1 MLAGYEKREY
11 EDNLKVWVGR
21 YQNSFNLPHWHNDCE
36 IFHIEKGLIAVHIE
50 GKEYRLTAGD
60 TMYIAS
66 GQPHYMKAL
75 SETILTIMIY
85 DPSVENFLGDRSL
98 AEPKLKSDYSILS
111 IYRKIHSE
119 IKEKAPLYQLSV
131 ELELQRLLLEI
142 FRSEKTVTKKEIT
155 QNSRFREL
163 LTDIDEKYA
172 YYTFSDAAKFMGFSE
187 PYFSKY
193 FTKMTGINFAYYLNS
208 VRIEK
213 AICFMRKEDHP
224 KITEISSLCGFD
236 TIRNFNRVFK
246 TVTGYSPSTL
256 PDHVDSVLP
265 FSRSSNEFNP
275 TVTSTI
281 LLDD

>member
-36 IFHIEKGLIAVHIE
+36 IFHLEKGVLAVYIE
-50 GKEYRLTAGD
+50 GKEYDLVAGD

-75 SETILTIMIY
+75 QETILTIMIY
-85 DPSVENFLGDRSL
+85 DPSLESFLGDLSL
-98 AEPKLKSDYSILS
+98 VEPKLKGDHSILS
-111 IYRKIHSE
+111 VYKKIHHE
-119 IKEKAPLYQLSV
+119 IKEKSPLYQLSV
-131 ELELQRLLLEI
+131 ELELERFLLDV
-142 FRSEKTVTKKEIT
+142 FRSEKTVSKKEAP

-163 LTDIDEKYA
+163 LTTIDENYSF
-172 YYTFSDAAKFMGFSE
+172 YTFSDAAAFMGFTE
-187 PYFSKY
+187 PYFSKF

-213 AICFMRKEDHP
+213 AIGFLRKEQDA
-224 KITEISSLCGFD
+224 KITDISARCGFD

-246 TVTGYSPSTL
+246 TITGYSPTTL
-256 PDHVDSVLP
+256 PKEFDAVLP
-265 FSRSSNEFNP
+265 FSRSNNEFNP
-275 TVTSTI
+275 TANTTI